1 MVSDTF
7 VSSYKTGEFNCK
19 MRFDELSKDWA
30 IESGF

>member
-7 VSSYKTGEFNCK
+7 ASSYETGEFNWK
-19 MRFDELSKDWA
+19 TRFDELSKDWA